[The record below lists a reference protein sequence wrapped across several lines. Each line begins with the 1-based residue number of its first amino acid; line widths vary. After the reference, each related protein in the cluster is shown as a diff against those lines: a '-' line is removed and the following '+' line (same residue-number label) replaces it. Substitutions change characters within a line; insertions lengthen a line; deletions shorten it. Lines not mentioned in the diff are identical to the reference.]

1 MRIPHSISKNV
12 VAAYRCSPETSLLPQ
27 EQGRTLRAEDVSWDD
42 GVIPDL
48 KILALRAIVSAWKD
62 NPVLDDLPTC
72 VDRDVL
78 LETLP
83 TDLPFE
89 MTITR
94 IEDGFYWER
103 AAKDRWEQ
111 NDPGKYGDSWR
122 RLYCERHLAEYLET
136 LEASYF
142 EPQREKCEKLMALLK
157 DYIHIIR
164 LRTLVPTKKQ
174 IKRVNGEEG
183 ESALQE
189 DVAHHIPMAIIL
201 PQFPHLT
208 EIYLNFGMIYM
219 DDGFEWRDFEFSLE
233 DCISLGEGIKASPKL
248 KKFSL
253 TRSNLDQHR
262 IAAILQGMVSND
274 NIEELDVSHCK
285 LMDTGAHAVGEFLS
299 MHRKLR
305 TLHLTNNNIGPNGMA
320 GIVHGI
326 LKASSTALKNLNLRL
341 NPLQDQG
348 GDHVCAL
355 LVRNKILETLNIS
368 GCELGSETGI
378 ALAGVLSSGYVQLKT
393 LSLDV
398 SNNDFGLTAGESFEA
413 AMTSCSYIIHLDVR
427 MCNFSKESEYSI
439 NESAYRNKQNMKKER
454 NRAVFSRSRDNYNSS
469 SAKNLQQ
476 HPEAGP
482 SFPESTNIANHF
494 TGRQINADEL
504 ELVKSIL
511 RTWRIS
517 NPVY

>member
-1 MRIPHSISKNV
+1 MRIPHRISKNV
-12 VAAYRCSPETSLLPQ
+12 IAAYRCSPETSLLPQ

-48 KILALRAIVSAWKD
+48 KILALRAIVSVWKD
-62 NPVLDDLPTC
+62 NPVLEDLSTC

-78 LETLP
+78 LEALP

-89 MTITR
+89 LTITR

-103 AAKDRWEQ
+103 AAKDRWEH

-136 LEASYF
+136 LDASYF
-142 EPQREKCEKLMALLK
+142 EAQREECEKLMSLVE
-157 DYIHIIR
+157 DYIRVIR
-164 LRTLVPTKKQ
+164 LHSLVPIKKQ
-174 IKRVNGEEG
+174 VKRINAENSESTLEE
-183 ESALQE
+183 
-189 DVAHHIPMAIIL
+189 DIVHHIPMAIIL

-233 DCISLGEGIKASPKL
+233 DCISLGEGIKASSKL

-253 TRSNLDQHR
+253 TRSNLDRPR
-262 IAAILQGMVSND
+262 IAAILQGMASND

-299 MHRKLR
+299 MHRKLK
-305 TLHLTNNNIGPNGMA
+305 TLHLTNNSIGPIGVA

-326 LKASSTALKNLNLRL
+326 LKASSTALKNLDLRL
-341 NPLQDQG
+341 NPLQDEG
-348 GDHVCAL
+348 ADHVCAL
-355 LVRNKILETLNIS
+355 LVRNKTLEILNIS
-368 GCELGSETGI
+368 GCELGSEAGI
-378 ALAGVLSSGYVQLKT
+378 ALAGVLSSGCVKLET

-413 AMTSCSYIIHLDVR
+413 AVASCSYIIHLDGR

-439 NESAYRNKQNMKKER
+439 NEMAYRNKQNMEKER
-454 NRAVFSRSRDNYNSS
+454 NKATFSPRHVHNSS

-476 HPEAGP
+476 HPEVGP
-482 SFPESTNIANHF
+482 SFSESTSIVNHF
-494 TGRQINADEL
+494 TGRQIDVDEV
-504 ELVKSIL
+504 ELMKSIL
-511 RTWRIS
+511 KTWRRN
-517 NPVY
+517 NPTY